1 MPHFTLQVEN
11 KGPMLNAMISVS
23 EARFNALSAADMPI
37 PNGVPAQGLVDTGA
51 SCTCIDHSI
60 VDRSGLEPSG
70 EATLVTPSTIDEA
83 MTTEQ
88 YDIGI
93 GLAIFAGTDEPPHL
107 ARNLPVIATPLVEH
121 QGFHALIGRD
131 VLSRYV
137 LIYNGVLGAY
147 TLAF

>member
-60 VDRSGLEPSG
+60 VDRLGLEPSG
-70 EATLVTPSTIDEA
+70 EATLVTPSTTDEA

-88 YDIGI
+88 YDI

-107 ARNLPVIATPLVEH
+107 ARNLPVIATSLLEH

-131 VLSRYV
+131 VLSRCV
-137 LIYNGVLGAY
+137 LIHNGVLGAY